1 MAWAKTKKKEC
12 KRNSMDKNSLKLNPV
27 KFSTAPVQDNPDI
40 LKFSACV
47 GYLDTPSDAT
57 PCGGQR
63 GYQLILSSSDADVQ
77 SLVGQGVNVTW
88 HESWFSN
95 PNYSLKGH
103 NPRFKVGVIDAAEMK
118 GNEIW
123 VDGHI
128 WRHDFPDVCDTL
140 ESAKDS
146 LGCSVEVNYNGIKRD
161 DANKLMT
168 ISGCRF
174 SGIAVLFKN
183 KAAFKS
189 TSFMCSILDD
199 EGENELNEEQLKA
212 KFEEQSKA
220 LDDKLAKFQ
229 QEQAAELKKV
239 TDALAQ
245 FAEQKAPENNEP
257 EEDAPAKDEPKA
269 MDFAEMT
276 KAIVDGVTEAIKAQ
290 AAPAPKAPE
299 KNEPEGRKTQ
309 VDFSGIAD
317 PKLEGEEKKAME
329 LSAEIDNDDN
339 LTAEQKWAKQLA
351 LFNANREEFSK

>member
-1 MAWAKTKKKEC
+1 MAWAKTKRKEY

-27 KFSTAPVQDNPDI
+27 VFSTAPIQDNPDV

-57 PCGGQR
+57 PCGGER
-63 GYQLILSSSDADVQ
+63 GYQLILSSADADVQ
-77 SLVGQGVNVTW
+77 SLVGTGVNVTW
-88 HESWFSN
+88 HDSWFSD
-95 PNYSLKGH
+95 PNRSLKGH
-103 NPRFKVGVIDAAEMK
+103 DVRFKVGVIDAAELR

-146 LGCSVEVNYNGIKRD
+146 LGCSVEVNYNGLKRD
-161 DANKLMT
+161 DANKQMT

-199 EGENELNEEQLKA
+199 EGENELNEQQLNA

-220 LDDKLAKFQ
+220 LDEKLAKFQ
-229 QEQAAELKKV
+229 EEQAAELKKV
-239 TDALAQ
+239 TDALAK
-245 FAEQKAPENNEP
+245 FGEQAPEDKTPAEP
-257 EEDAPAKDEPKA
+257 KVDEPKA
-269 MDFAEMT
+269 MDFSAMT
-276 KAIVDGVTEAIKAQ
+276 DAIVAGVTEAIKAQ

-299 KNEPEGRKTQ
+299 PKEPERKTG
-309 VDFSGIAD
+309 VEFSGIAD
-317 PKLEGEEKKAME
+317 PKLGGEEKKAME

-351 LFNANREEFSK
+351 LFNANREQFENK

>member
-1 MAWAKTKKKEC
+1 
-12 KRNSMDKNSLKLNPV
+12 MDKNSLKLNPV
-27 KFSTAPVQDNPDI
+27 KFSTAPIQDNPDV
-40 LKFSACV
+40 LKFSALV

-63 GYQLILSSSDADVQ
+63 GYQLILSSADADVQ
-77 SLVGQGVNVTW
+77 SLVGTGVNVTW
-88 HESWFSN
+88 HDSWFSD
-95 PNYSLKGH
+95 PNRSLKGH
-103 NPRFKVGVIDAAEMK
+103 NVRFKVGVIDAAELR

-146 LGCSVEVNYNGIKRD
+146 LGCSVEVNYNGLKRD
-161 DANKLMT
+161 DANKQMT

-229 QEQAAELKKV
+229 EEQAAELKKV

-245 FAEQKAPENNEP
+245 FAEQKAPQGNEP
-257 EEDAPAKDEPKA
+257 EENAPAEQK
-269 MDFAEMT
+269 MDFSELS
-276 KAIVDGVTEAIKAQ
+276 KAIVDGVAEVIKAQ

-299 KNEPEGRKTQ
+299 PKEPERKTG
-309 VDFSGIAD
+309 VEFSGIAD
-317 PKLEGEEKKAME
+317 PKLGGEEKKAME

-351 LFNANREEFSK
+351 LFNANREEFNK